1 MPRPRIIRPPK
12 MNKLSQRAI
21 LGYSIGDL
29 GINLNFQLIGF
40 YLAYFYTDVFGISP
54 AHVAGLFFT
63 ARIWDALIDPVMGY
77 IADHTRSRWGK
88 FRPYLLYCAVPLNL
102 VLVAC
107 FVTPDLSPGWKV
119 VYAYVTYFLHGT
131 VFAAIALPY
140 SSLTAVMTQDQQE
153 RSVISTYR
161 MFFAVVVALSL
172 VAVGVRP
179 FVALFETEQQGF
191 AAAAIILGLLST
203 LFLWASFLFSRERIR
218 VPQEPYRFRDT
229 IPIVLHNREL
239 LVLSAAM
246 LLNTCVWVIGNAVA
260 LYFFKYVIGNASL
273 QSTFF
278 LVMIPC
284 KVVGV
289 LITPLVTARIGKLKA
304 FMIGSLLVALF
315 SIARHFAPDENLT
328 LIFGLSMV
336 STMGMMVCSITQWG
350 MLPDCVEYG
359 HFKNGFRSEG
369 IPVAFFSAM
378 QKAGM
383 ALAGSAAALVMS
395 LTGYEANA
403 PLTPA
408 AENGIRWLFNTVPGL
423 CSFLCLAVLFFYR
436 LDGPFYNRVL
446 EHLRKDG
453 FKGDTL

>member
-1 MPRPRIIRPPK
+1 
-12 MNKLSQRAI
+12 
-21 LGYSIGDL
+21 
-29 GINLNFQLIGF
+29 
-40 YLAYFYTDVFGISP
+40 
-54 AHVAGLFFT
+54 
-63 ARIWDALIDPVMGY
+63 
-77 IADHTRSRWGK
+77 
-88 FRPYLLYCAVPLNL
+88 
-102 VLVAC
+102 
-107 FVTPDLSPGWKV
+107 
-119 VYAYVTYFLHGT
+119 
-131 VFAAIALPY
+131 
-140 SSLTAVMTQDQQE
+140 
-153 RSVISTYR
+153 
-161 MFFAVVVALSL
+161 
-172 VAVGVRP
+172 
-179 FVALFETEQQGF
+179 
-191 AAAAIILGLLST
+191 
-203 LFLWASFLFSRERIR
+203 
-218 VPQEPYRFRDT
+218 
-229 IPIVLHNREL
+229 
-239 LVLSAAM
+239 
-246 LLNTCVWVIGNAVA
+246 
-260 LYFFKYVIGNASL
+260 
-273 QSTFF
+273 
-278 LVMIPC
+278 
-284 KVVGV
+284 V

-436 LDGPFYNRVL
+436 LDGPFYNRIL
-446 EHLRKDG
+446 EHLRKD
-453 FKGDTL
+453 DTKAETL